1 MRQKLLTGAVLL
13 FSMLL
18 LTAEGFAASK
28 GWCSSVA
35 VVVDGTTYE
44 KVKGEVD
51 AYVKS
56 MEIKNGKGQ
65 LERTGILVID
75 KWGQPD
81 SIKNCLYDLYK
92 NKNLE
97 GAVFV
102 GDIPVPMIRDAHH
115 LTTAFKMS
123 PKRDWKESSV
133 PSDRFYDDFH
143 LKFDYLKQDGD
154 VKLYHYYS
162 LRADSPQEIH
172 CDIYSARIKPPR
184 VPGKDKY
191 TLISEFLKKA
201 VQAKKESRE
210 MSKVLHFAGHGYN
223 SESMNARIDE
233 ASALY
238 EQFPSLKEKRGKDLE
253 YMDFTFDTF
262 IKNRLLAA
270 LSDRNLDLAILHH
283 HGSDDAQL
291 LNGSPNRSDAASW
304 LDMSRNFFRSKIR
317 NAKDTAKTI
326 EYYVKEYDIPR
337 HWVADTFDPRVT
349 EQDSIYSASMD
360 LHIQDMYGYV
370 SGARVVILDACF
382 NGSFHLDDYIS
393 AYHIFNPGGT
403 IAVKA
408 NSVNTLQDTWTN
420 ELMGLLNYGVCVGN
434 WTKGQMT
441 LESHI
446 MGDPTFAFTPEK
458 NTLTA
463 VKGFDLNRD
472 ITKERSNAAYWRK
485 LLNAPG
491 ADIKSL
497 AIKMLYNNQA
507 IAPAEL
513 LGILQNDPSCIVRME
528 AFMRL
533 KQQAGKE
540 LVDAILLGMN
550 DSYELLQRLSCMTAA
565 KCGDPRLVPDVA
577 RIYLSP
583 VSTARID
590 FQNKY
595 TMDICDVDLLTGEL
609 KKQRAQQAGTKWP
622 GEKVFEAR
630 LKAIKSLDAAKK
642 KEFNA
647 LKDSSTPVKERT
659 LTISGQRNGCDVRAL
674 DGLFYLLSPE
684 SHVDDAVKV
693 SAAEVLGW
701 YRYSYKKEEILQKCN
716 ELYTKEKSPVVKN
729 ELLKTINR
737 LK

>member
-35 VVVDGTTYE
+35 VVVDRTTYE
-44 KVKGEVD
+44 KAKGEVD

-133 PSDRFYDDFH
+133 PSDRFYDDFD

-154 VKLYHYYS
+154 MKLYHYYS

-191 TLISEFLKKA
+191 TLIAGFLKKA

-283 HGSDDAQL
+283 HGSDDTQL

-337 HWVADTFDPRVT
+337 HWVADTFDPRVI

-446 MGDPTFAFTPEK
+446 IGDPTFAFTPEK

-472 ITKERSNAAYWRK
+472 ITKERSNTAYWRK
-485 LLNAPG
+485 LLTAPG

-513 LGILQNDPSCIVRME
+513 LGILRNDPSCIVRME

-533 KQQAGKE
+533 KQQAGRE

-583 VSTARID
+583 VSTARIN

-595 TMDICDVDLLTGEL
+595 TMDICDADLLTGEL
-609 KKQRAQQAGTKWP
+609 KKQRTEQTGTKWP
-622 GEKVFEAR
+622 GENVFAAR

-659 LTISGQRNGCDVRAL
+659 FTVSGQRNGCDARAL

-693 SAAEVLGW
+693 NVAEVLGW

>member
-304 LDMSRNFFRSKIR
+304 LDMSRIFFRSKIR

-485 LLNAPG
+485 LLNVPG

-595 TMDICDVDLLTGEL
+595 TMDICDADLLTGEL

>member
-595 TMDICDVDLLTGEL
+595 TMDICDADLLTGEL
-609 KKQRAQQAGTKWP
+609 KNQRAQQAGTKWP

>member
-1 MRQKLLTGAVLL
+1 MRQKLVTGAVLL
-13 FSMLL
+13 FSLL
-18 LTAEGFAASK
+18 LFAAEGFAASK
-28 GWCSSVA
+28 GWSSSVA
-35 VVVDGTTYE
+35 VVVDRTTYE

-56 MEIKNGKGQ
+56 MEIKNGNGQ
-65 LERTGILVID
+65 LARTGILVID
-75 KWGQPD
+75 KWGHPD

-102 GDIPVPMIRDAHH
+102 GDIPVPMVRDAHH
-115 LTTAFKMS
+115 FTTAFKMS

-172 CDIYSARIKPPR
+172 CDIYSGRIKPPR

-191 TLISEFLKKA
+191 TLIAEFLKKA
-201 VQAKKESRE
+201 VQARKESRE

-262 IKNRLLAA
+262 IRNRLLAA
-270 LSDRNLDLAILHH
+270 LSDKDLDLAILHH
-283 HGSDDAQL
+283 HGSDDTQL

-337 HWVADTFDPRVT
+337 RWVADTFDPRVT
-349 EQDSIYSASMD
+349 ERDSIYSASMD

-403 IAVKA
+403 VAVKA

-420 ELMGLLNYGVCVGN
+420 ELMGLLNYGVCIGN

-446 MGDPTFAFTPEK
+446 IGDPTFAFTPEK
-458 NTLTA
+458 NTLTSA
-463 VKGFDLNRD
+463 KGFDLNRD
-472 ITKERSNAAYWRK
+472 ITRERSNPAYWRK
-485 LLNAPG
+485 LLNFPG
-491 ADIKSL
+491 ADVKSL

-513 LGILQNDPSCIVRME
+513 LGILRKDPSCIVRME
-528 AFMRL
+528 AFTRL

-595 TMDICDVDLLTGEL
+595 TMDICDADLLIGEL
-609 KKQRAQQAGTKWP
+609 KKQRVEQTVSKWP
-622 GEKVFEAR
+622 GDKAFEAR
-630 LKAIKSLDAAKK
+630 LKAIKNQDAAKK

-659 LTISGQRNGCDVRAL
+659 FTVSGQRNGCDVRAL
-674 DGLFYLLSPE
+674 DGLYYLLSPE
-684 SHVDDAVKV
+684 SQVDDAMKV
-693 SAAEVLGW
+693 SVAEVLGW

>member
-1 MRQKLLTGAVLL
+1 MRQKLLMGAILL

-35 VVVDGTTYE
+35 VVVDRTTYE

-81 SIKNCLYDLYK
+81 SIKSCLYELYR

-133 PSDRFYDDFH
+133 PSDRFYDDFD

-172 CDIYSARIKPPR
+172 CDIYSARIKPPC

-191 TLISEFLKKA
+191 TLIAGFLKKA

-283 HGSDDAQL
+283 HGSDDTQL

-446 MGDPTFAFTPEK
+446 IGDPTFAFTPEK

-472 ITKERSNAAYWRK
+472 ITKERSNTAYWRK

-513 LGILQNDPSCIVRME
+513 LGILRNDPSCIVRME

-533 KQQAGKE
+533 KQQAGRE

-595 TMDICDVDLLTGEL
+595 TMDICDADLLTGEL
-609 KKQRAQQAGTKWP
+609 KKQRAEQTGTKWP

-647 LKDSSTPVKERT
+647 LKNSSTPVKERT
-659 LTISGQRNGCDVRAL
+659 FTVSGQRNGCDARAL

-693 SAAEVLGW
+693 NVAEVLGW